1 MAYRVHEVTAR
12 GSLAFRALA
21 PSTGEPVLI
30 TVHTGEA
37 VVAPDVDAKTVH
49 RRGADNAEPA
59 RIFVPNVAPLTGAER
74 VPEVLAEMYL
84 CGVVDPGVSGIETNS
99 GVSDVTADYAA
110 DPRGGPARWLAVAF
124 TCRAARGIRVGY
136 RVTVSKPVS

>member
-1 MAYRVHEVTAR
+1 MAYRVHEVTAK
-12 GSLAFRALA
+12 GSLAFQALA
-21 PSTGEPVLI
+21 PGTGEPVLI

-37 VVAPDVDAKTVH
+37 VIAPDSGPITM

-99 GVSDVTADYAA
+99 GISDVTADYAP
-110 DPRGGPARWLAVAF
+110 DPRGGPARWLAVGF

-136 RVTVSKPVS
+136 RVTVSKPVA